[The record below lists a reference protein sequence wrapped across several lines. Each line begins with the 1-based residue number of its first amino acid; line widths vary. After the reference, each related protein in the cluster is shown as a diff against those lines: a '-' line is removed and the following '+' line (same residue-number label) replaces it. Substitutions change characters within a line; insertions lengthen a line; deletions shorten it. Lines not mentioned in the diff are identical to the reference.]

1 MCVFGTWTANLSLI
15 FGRSLNFVQ
24 DVEHFGRA
32 YSFRNSDFTIPFGF
46 GFDDSSRISEGRK
59 AFGIQMVETILNVGL
74 Y

>member
-1 MCVFGTWTANLSLI
+1 M
-15 FGRSLNFVQ
+15 Q

-74 Y
+74 HELFLKEIKKIYSLATKSAK